1 MTLQGCRWRRVGSAG
16 WFLVL
21 GALGREE
28 CRLVAW
34 CLLGVLNGTVSAGFS
49 GPLVYGGLVGLV
61 LAVFFPLM
69 VCVEGVVL
77 VKRLWVVLVALV
89 VLGVAVVLAALF
101 SGWKIADG
109 QVYAPYQV
117 RHPEASGE
125 VFQQDGQEYFEPV
138 YGFMAENVDPVA
150 GFSTPQVK
158 NLTPVPVQCTGEAL
172 GEVKPEPGSWVVP
185 SLSDGA
191 GGYAT
196 GYFTDGY
203 FADGIPSAP
212 GGLLSLL
219 SAPLGTAGK
228 ASVLAGHV
236 NMDYPNNRLSPWGLL
251 HYIDPC
257 AHVYITDSNG
267 VTREYQVIVIDTIKQ
282 GETAS
287 NPGLWG
293 SAELTPEEWAK
304 YDTDELAWLLSCS
317 GAFVGDS
324 GVGNTFLFPYT
335 DNLRVG
341 LVPVG

>member
-1 MTLQGCRWRRVGSAG
+1 MTQKKTMTATVGTRRKAR
-16 WFLVL
+16 
-21 GALGREE
+21 A
-28 CRLVAW
+28 
-34 CLLGVLNGTVSAGFS
+34 
-49 GPLVYGGLVGLV
+49 
-61 LAVFFPLM
+61 
-69 VCVEGVVL
+69 
-77 VKRLWVVLVALV
+77 
-89 VLGVAVVLAALF
+89 VLAALLATLVLVVGTALAGGFF
-101 SGWKIADG
+101 SGWVIKDG

-117 RHPEASGE
+117 RHPDATGE
-125 VFQQDGQEYFEPV
+125 VFEQNGQEYFEPA
-138 YGFMAENVDPVA
+138 YGFMAENTDPTA
-150 GFSTPQVK
+150 AFSTPQVK
-158 NLTPVPVQCTGEAL
+158 NLTPTPVQCTGEAL
-172 GEVKPEPGSWVVP
+172 GEVVPEPGSWVVP

-212 GGLLSLL
+212 GGERSVL
-219 SAPLGTAGK
+219 SAPLGTVGK

-236 NMDYPNNRLSPWGLL
+236 NMDYPDDRLSGWGLL
-251 HYIDPC
+251 HYIDRC
-257 AHVYITDSNG
+257 AHVYITDSDG

-282 GETAS
+282 GETET

-304 YDTDELAWLLSCS
+304 YGTDELAWLLSCS

-341 LVPVG
+341 LAPVG